1 MQQFSPDL
9 KAFVRSVAELRK
21 DEDSFSEQDFYR
33 LKKTVTEVKAQL
45 IKDDDWIE
53 KASPHSSSVCLCC
66 VIEFFLFCEWFK
78 NRFF

>member
-1 MQQFSPDL
+1 MQQFFPDL

-45 IKDDDWIE
+45 IKDDD
-53 KASPHSSSVCLCC
+53 
-66 VIEFFLFCEWFK
+66 
-78 NRFF
+78 